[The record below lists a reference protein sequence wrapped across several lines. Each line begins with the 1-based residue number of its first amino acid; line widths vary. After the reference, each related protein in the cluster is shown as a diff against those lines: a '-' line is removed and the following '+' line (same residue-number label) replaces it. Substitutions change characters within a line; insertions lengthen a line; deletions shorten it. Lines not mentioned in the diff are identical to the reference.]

1 MRQILLGDVTA
12 AARALVTAPPGDR
25 ARLIRLW
32 LDQAHMAHAFHKRIG
47 RPHPLWGNGSLM
59 ARALA
64 AGPRAEPLPSDPD
77 YLSAL
82 RLVIEA
88 LLDRRAPVA

>member
-1 MRQILLGDVTA
+1 MRQVLLGDVTA
-12 AARALVTAPPGDR
+12 AARALLTAPPGDR

-32 LDQAHMAHAFHKRIG
+32 LDQAHMAHACHKRTG

-64 AGPRAEPLPSDPD
+64 AGARAEPLPSDTD
-77 YLSAL
+77 YLHAL
-82 RLVIEA
+82 RHVIEA
-88 LLDRRAPVA
+88 LLDRSAPVS